1 MRKKYGLWIILGLF
15 CLVGSIFL
23 FRGNLEK
30 DDFYSYVNRIGVGLR
45 KLRRRL
51 MRRNINYFLR

>member
-15 CLVGSIFL
+15 CLVGSVFL

-30 DDFYSYVNRIGVGLR
+30 DDFYSYVNRDTL
-45 KLRRRL
+45 KKD
-51 MRRNINYFLR
+51 Y